1 VALVFFTIATPVE
14 VVLVQ
19 RSLHAGVSGY
29 GLLMS
34 SWGAGAV
41 IGSAVYARWRSLP
54 GRELVALGAALLGLG
69 FCAMSIAPS
78 LALAVAGAAVAGAG
92 NGTEVVAV
100 RTLLQE
106 EAEEGWMAMIMSF
119 TESIIE
125 AVPGVGIAL
134 GGAIAAM
141 AGPRVALAVAAA
153 GSLGIAVLA
162 WVMLRPSSVERGKLA
177 PTVQANEAP
186 SNGLVQ
192 AASRDQ

>member
-1 VALVFFTIATPVE
+1 
-14 VVLVQ
+14 
-19 RSLHAGVSGY
+19 
-29 GLLMS
+29 
-34 SWGAGAV
+34 
-41 IGSAVYARWRSLP
+41 
-54 GRELVALGAALLGLG
+54 
-69 FCAMSIAPS
+69 
-78 LALAVAGAAVAGAG
+78 
-92 NGTEVVAV
+92 
-100 RTLLQE
+100 
-106 EAEEGWMAMIMSF
+106 MSF